1 MPAPINPSAPGAMPP
16 RERELLQ
23 KFGLSSATLLTT
35 DRQSPKLRH
44 GQALAR
50 SVILYT
56 LPARSL
62 AEAINPDNPA
72 GGPRSFV
79 PELFALAEAHGLTQK
94 ARTYNGCPWATA
106 GCGGAGGACLA
117 WAGHAG
123 MGSPEKNPIVAA
135 RGRRT
140 LARLADPEAFAR
152 AVFWSVLRHLLRA
165 RRAGLPLAVR
175 LRGTDD
181 HPHHLQRVPITPQ
194 EAEAIAA
201 RYGVDV
207 TPGEAIT
214 MAARLAALPELRPY
228 EYSKAPTAGPL
239 GLIRQ
244 RDAGPT
250 DLTAS
255 FAADRAT
262 ACADG
267 LAALDA
273 GFRLAVPVRMRKG
286 DPIPSAVTLR
296 ATIPSASG
304 GRSVCTVTVPTVDGD
319 RHDHRWSDPHGV
331 AVILRNKRSR
341 GAGPEADAFSL
352 AAHGLPQYLADG
364 HVMLTWPD

>member
-16 RERELLQ
+16 RERQLLQ

-79 PELFALAEAHGLTQK
+79 PELFALAESHGLTQK
-94 ARTYNGCPWATA
+94 ARTYNACPWATA

-140 LARLADPEAFAR
+140 LARLQNPDAFAR
-152 AVFWSVLRHLLRA
+152 AVFWSILRHLLRA
-165 RRAGLPLAVR
+165 RRDGLPLAVR

-181 HPHHLQRVPITPQ
+181 HPHHLQRVPITPA

-201 RYGVDV
+201 RYRVDV
-207 TPGEAIT
+207 TPGEGIT

-228 EYSKAPTAGPL
+228 EYSAAPVAGPL
-239 GLIRQ
+239 GLIAQ
-244 RDAGPT
+244 RAAGVDVT
-250 DLTAS
+250 SS
-255 FAADRAT
+255 FKPDRRT
-262 ACADG
+262 GCADAV
-267 LAALDA
+267 AALRE
-273 GFRLAVPVRMRKG
+273 GFRLAVPVRVRKG
-286 DPIPSAVTLR
+286 APLPSALTL
-296 ATIPSASG
+296 TTG
-304 GRSVCTVTVPTVDGD
+304 GESITVPTVDGD
-319 RHDHRWSDPHGV
+319 AGGDHRWADPHGV
-331 AVILRNKRSR
+331 AVLLRLKNAR
-341 GAGPEADAFSL
+341 GCGPEADAFSL
-352 AAHGLPQYLADG
+352 AAHGMPQHLADG
-364 HVMLTWPD
+364 SALLTWPD

>member
-1 MPAPINPSAPGAMPP
+1 MLALINPSAPGAMPP
-16 RERELLQ
+16 RERQLLQ

-44 GQALAR
+44 GRALAR

-79 PELFALAEAHGLTQK
+79 PELFALAEAHGLTQA
-94 ARTYNGCPWATA
+94 ARAYNACPWATA

-140 LARLADPEAFAR
+140 LARLADPEAFGR
-152 AVFWSVLRHLLRA
+152 AVFFSVLRHLLRA
-165 RRAGLPLAVR
+165 RRDGLPLAVR

-181 HPHHLQRVPITPQ
+181 HPHHTQRVPISEA

-228 EYSKAPTAGPL
+228 EYSAAPVDGPL
-239 GLIRQ
+239 GLIAQ
-244 RDAGPT
+244 RASGVDVTSSFKA
-250 DLTAS
+250 DRRTA
-255 FAADRAT
+255 AAD
-262 ACADG
+262 G
-267 LAALDA
+267 IAAIRA
-273 GFRLAVPVRMRKG
+273 GFRLAVPVALRKG
-286 DPIPSAVTLR
+286 DPVPSHLTL
-296 ATIPSASG
+296 AAG
-304 GRSVCTVTVPTVDGD
+304 GEAVTVPAVDGD
-319 RHDHRWSDPHGV
+319 AGGDHRWADGHRV
-331 AVILRNKRSR
+331 AVVLRTKRSR
-341 GAGPEADAFSL
+341 GVGPEADAFSL

-364 HVMLTWPD
+364 HAMLTWPD

>member
-1 MPAPINPSAPGAMPP
+1 MPALINPSRPCAVPADA
-16 RERELLQ
+16 RALLQ
-23 KFGLSSATLLTT
+23 RFALTTSTVLTT

-62 AEAINPDNPA
+62 SEAISPDNPA

-79 PELFALAEAHGLTQK
+79 PELFALAEAHGLTQA
-94 ARTYNGCPWATA
+94 ARAHNGCPWATA

-140 LARLADPEAFAR
+140 LARLADPDAFAR

-165 RRAGLPLAVR
+165 RRESLPLAVR
-175 LRGTDD
+175 MRGTDD
-181 HPHHLQRVPITPQ
+181 HPWHLQRVPITPH
-194 EAEAIAA
+194 EADRIAA

-207 TPGEAIT
+207 APGIET

-228 EYSKAPTAGPL
+228 EYSAAPVAGPL
-239 GLIRQ
+239 GLIAQ
-244 RDAGPT
+244 RAAGVDVT
-250 DLTAS
+250 SS
-255 FAADRAT
+255 FKPDRRT
-262 ACADG
+262 GCADAV
-267 LAALDA
+267 AALRH
-273 GFRLAVPVRMRKG
+273 GFRLAVPVRFRKG
-286 DPIPSAVTLR
+286 APLPSALTL
-296 ATIPSASG
+296 
-304 GRSVCTVTVPTVDGD
+304 TVAGDSITVPTVDGD
-319 RHDHRWSDPHGV
+319 TGGDHRWADPHGV
-331 AVILRNKRSR
+331 AVLLRLKNAR
-341 GAGPEADAFSL
+341 GCGPEADAFSL
-352 AAHGLPQYLADG
+352 AAHGMPQHLADG
-364 HVMLTWPD
+364 SALLTWPD

>member
-16 RERELLQ
+16 RERQLLQ

-44 GQALAR
+44 GQARAR

-62 AEAINPDNPA
+62 AEAINPENPA

-79 PELFALAEAHGLTQK
+79 PELFALAEAHGLTQA
-94 ARTYNGCPWATA
+94 ARAHNGCPWATA

-140 LARLADPEAFAR
+140 LARLQDPDAFAR
-152 AVFWSVLRHLLRA
+152 AVFWSILRHLLRA

-181 HPHHLQRVPITPQ
+181 HPHHLQRVPITPA
-194 EAEAIAA
+194 EADAIAA

-207 TPGEAIT
+207 TPGEGIT

-228 EYSKAPTAGPL
+228 EYSAAPVEGPL
-239 GLIRQ
+239 GLIAQ
-244 RDAGPT
+244 R
-250 DLTAS
+250 AS
-255 FAADRAT
+255 GVDVTSSFKPDRRT
-262 ACADG
+262 GCADAV
-267 LAALDA
+267 AALRE
-273 GFRLAVPVRMRKG
+273 GFRLAVPVRVRKG
-286 DPIPSAVTLR
+286 APLPSALTL
-296 ATIPSASG
+296 TTG
-304 GRSVCTVTVPTVDGD
+304 GESITVPTVDGD
-319 RHDHRWSDPHGV
+319 AGGDHRWADPHGV
-331 AVILRNKRSR
+331 AVLLRLKNAR
-341 GAGPEADAFSL
+341 GCGPEADAFSL
-352 AAHGLPQYLADG
+352 AAHGMPQHLADG
-364 HVMLTWPD
+364 SALLTWPD

>member
-1 MPAPINPSAPGAMPP
+1 MPAPINPSRPGAMPP
-16 RERELLQ
+16 RERQLLQ
-23 KFGLSSATLLTT
+23 RFGLTSATLLTT

-79 PELFALAEAHGLTQK
+79 PELFALAEAHGLTQA
-94 ARTYNGCPWATA
+94 ARSHNGCPWATA

-140 LARLADPEAFAR
+140 LARLADPEAFGR
-152 AVFWSVLRHLLRA
+152 AILWSVLRHLLRA
-165 RRAGLPLAVR
+165 RRDGLPLACR

-181 HPHHLQRVPITPQ
+181 HPWHTHRVPISEA

-207 TPGEAIT
+207 TPGVQT

-228 EYSKAPTAGPL
+228 EYSAAPVEGPL
-239 GLIRQ
+239 GLISQ
-244 RDAGPT
+244 REAGPGDVT
-250 DLTAS
+250 SS
-255 FAADRAT
+255 FKPDAPT
-262 ACADG
+262 ACRRGMD
-267 LAALDA
+267 ALRH
-273 GFRLAVPVRMRKG
+273 GFRLAVPVRVRKG
-286 DPIPSAVTLR
+286 APLPSALTL
-296 ATIPSASG
+296 
-304 GRSVCTVTVPTVDGD
+304 TVAGDSITVPTVDGD
-319 RHDHRWSDPHGV
+319 TGGDHRWADPHGV
-331 AVILRNKRSR
+331 AVLLRLKNAR
-341 GAGPEADAFSL
+341 GCGPEADAFSL
-352 AAHGLPQYLADG
+352 AAHGMPQHLADG
-364 HVMLTWPD
+364 SALLTWPD

>member
-1 MPAPINPSAPGAMPP
+1 MLASIHPDAPGAMPP
-16 RERELLQ
+16 RERQLLQ

-44 GQALAR
+44 GQARAR

-79 PELFALAEAHGLTQK
+79 PELFSLAEANGLSQK
-94 ARTYNGCPWATA
+94 ARTHNGCPWATA

-123 MGSPEKNPIVAA
+123 MGSPEKNPIIAA

-140 LARLADPEAFAR
+140 LARLAEPEAFGR

-165 RRAGLPLAVR
+165 RRDGLPLAVR

-181 HPHHLQRVPITPQ
+181 FPHHLQRVPITPA
-194 EAEAIAA
+194 EADAIAA

-228 EYSKAPTAGPL
+228 EYSAAPVEGPL
-239 GLIRQ
+239 GLAAQ
-244 RDAGPT
+244 R
-250 DLTAS
+250 AS
-255 FAADRAT
+255 GVDVTSSFKADRRT
-262 ACADG
+262 GCADAV
-267 LAALDA
+267 AALRK
-273 GFRLAVPVRMRKG
+273 GFRLAVPVRVRKG
-286 DPIPSAVTLR
+286 APLPSALTL
-296 ATIPSASG
+296 TTG
-304 GRSVCTVTVPTVDGD
+304 GESITVPTVDGD
-319 RHDHRWSDPHGV
+319 AGGDHRWADPHGV
-331 AVILRNKRSR
+331 AVLLRLKNAR
-341 GAGPEADAFSL
+341 GCGPEADAFSL
-352 AAHGLPQYLADG
+352 AAHGLPQHLADG
-364 HVMLTWPD
+364 HAVLTWPD